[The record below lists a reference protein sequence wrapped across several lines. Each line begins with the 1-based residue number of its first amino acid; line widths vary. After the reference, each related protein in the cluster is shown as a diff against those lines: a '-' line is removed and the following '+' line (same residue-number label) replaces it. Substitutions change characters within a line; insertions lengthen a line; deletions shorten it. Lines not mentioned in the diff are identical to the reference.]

1 MKANLVHVDKSLFQ
15 QITLS
20 DVCDQLGDECIY
32 SKIDNVT
39 IMFRDCKINTV
50 LKFIKCDGLISEFFQ
65 AWFETYSNQSDI
77 IQFNYNG
84 CRVEVR
90 KGYLYGMEHDVNIF
104 FRTLPEIRLEL
115 TGTGLD
121 YLRSIGI
128 IPETY
133 FRDPSN
139 YPGERSNFHLTRI
152 DFAYDLINYASDL
165 LDVLLNHINTQ
176 KTDTDRL
183 VIYGQSSSLVYKL
196 KLGGEKTVYLGSS
209 SSKRM
214 LRIYDKRL
222 QFVDHRTGTYVKD
235 NPYSNPDSWIRIEL
249 QCRKDEA
256 NSLCFAE
263 NMNMESI
270 FKYIYEK
277 YCFAEGTTAYNRKP
291 CEWWSRLLD
300 WSKIPRIIQ
309 NFDKVQYKDPRTAV
323 VENFYAR
330 CTGSFLVAS
339 SVLYADY
346 GEEGVNNLI
355 YDYLSFINSPESETA
370 LRMKNSLL
378 IKCETSGLDL
388 SGINPGLF
396 TYKAKNGMIMVGYRT
411 FDKVIYGLT
420 PECLE
425 V

>member
-1 MKANLVHVDKSLFQ
+1 MKANLVNVDKSLFQ

-20 DVCDQLGDECIY
+20 DIGDQLGDERIY

-39 IMFRDCKINTV
+39 IMFKDCKINDV

-90 KGYLYGMEHDVNIF
+90 KGYLYGMQHDVNIF
-104 FRTLPEIRLEL
+104 FRILPEIRLEL

-121 YLRSIGI
+121 FLRSIGI

-133 FRDPSN
+133 FRDPIH

-152 DFAYDLINYASDL
+152 DFAFDLINYAPELIDTL
-165 LDVLLNHINTQ
+165 IKHINEQ

-183 VIYGQSSSLVYKL
+183 VIYGKSSSLVYKI
-196 KLGGEKTVYLGSS
+196 KTGGEKTVYLGSTS
-209 SSKRM
+209 SQRM

-222 QFVDHRTGTYVKD
+222 QYVDRRTGTYVKD
-235 NPYSNPDSWIRIEL
+235 NPYSNPDSWIRIEM
-249 QCRKDEA
+249 QCRKDIA
-256 NSLCFAE
+256 NQLCFAE

-270 FKYIYEK
+270 FKYIYEN
-277 YCFAEGTTAYNRKP
+277 YCFAIGTTTYNRVP
-291 CEWWSRLLD
+291 CEWWSKLLD

-309 NFDKVQYKDPRTAV
+309 NFDKVQYKDPRVAAV
-323 VENFYAR
+323 DSFYSR
-330 CTGSFLVAS
+330 NMS
-339 SVLYADY
+339 SYLLTSSILDADY
-346 GEEGVNNLI
+346 GKEGMNNLI
-355 YDYLSFINSPESETA
+355 YDYLSFVNSSESESA
-370 LRMKNSLL
+370 LRIKNSIL
-378 IKCETSGLDL
+378 IKAETYGLDL

-396 TYKAKNGMIMVGYRT
+396 TYKANNGMIMLGYRT
-411 FDKVIYGLT
+411 FDKIIYGLK
-420 PECLE
+420 PDCLS
-425 V
+425 